1 MARILLIEG
10 EPHVRK
16 LMKEILE
23 EEGHEIIECDNGT
36 DGIREYKRAAI
47 DLVVLDVLLP
57 DKDGL
62 DTLRELKQ
70 HHDDVKVMA
79 ISGGF
84 VQGAI
89 DMLPLAKRLGAR
101 HTLDKPFDLK
111 MFLSAVKQ
119 LLDDSQPSP

>member
-36 DGIREYKRAAI
+36 DGVREYKRAAI